1 MAVDN
6 SRRVMICSVSV
17 LGIGIMIFMFSYMVF
32 GDDSDENIR
41 TLRMTNV
48 SVINI
53 LHFHN

>member
-6 SRRVMICSVSV
+6 SRRVMICSVTV
-17 LGIGIMIFMFSYMVF
+17 LGIGILIFMFSYIAF

-48 SVINI
+48 SV
-53 LHFHN
+53 